1 MDTVRWNWLVS
12 CHNMWCF
19 NVESKALSK
28 HSNNFP
34 MCRHKNPLLPVIF
47 HRQIT
52 PSAFFTVKS
61 PARRC
66 RIPTWDPSVTLCD
79 SLPKT
84 QTLSSQKDLPWESL
98 FQTTRYKL
106 ARKNLC
112 LSKSCDVQGESVNLC
127 VLGPTEKTWSR
138 IDTMGGEALGD
149 GIAVEARQAGK
160 DYATSPP
167 REAVMV

>member
-1 MDTVRWNWLVS
+1 MDAARWNWLVS

-66 RIPTWDPSVTLCD
+66 RIPTWDPSLTLWLFAQNPNSFFSKRSPVRGKVFFKQQDISWPAKIYVYLNLVMCKEKVWTIVCAW
-79 SLPKT
+79 SNW
-84 QTLSSQKDLPWESL
+84 KDLI
-98 FQTTRYKL
+98 
-106 ARKNLC
+106 KNWYN
-112 LSKSCDVQGESVNLC
+112 GR
-127 VLGPTEKTWSR
+127 W
-138 IDTMGGEALGD
+138 
-149 GIAVEARQAGK
+149 GIRRWNHGWG
-160 DYATSPP
+160 
-167 REAVMV
+167 

>member
-1 MDTVRWNWLVS
+1 MDATRWNWLVS

-19 NVESKALSK
+19 NVQSKALSK

-66 RIPTWDPSVTLCD
+66 RIPTWDPSLTLWLFAQNPN
-79 SLPKT
+79 SFF
-84 QTLSSQKDLPWESL
+84 SKDLPWESL
-98 FQTTRYKL
+98 FQTMRYKL
-106 ARKNLC
+106 AHKHLC
-112 LSKSCDVQGESVNLC
+112 LSKSCDVQGESVNYWM
-127 VLGPTEKTWSR
+127 LGPTEKTWSR

-149 GIAVEARQAGK
+149 GITVEARQAGK

>member
-1 MDTVRWNWLVS
+1 MRP
-12 CHNMWCF
+12 
-19 NVESKALSK
+19 LS
-28 HSNNFP
+28 
-34 MCRHKNPLLPVIF
+34 
-47 HRQIT
+47 
-52 PSAFFTVKS
+52 
-61 PARRC
+61 
-66 RIPTWDPSVTLCD
+66 DSVTLCD

-106 ARKNLC
+106 AHKNLC
-112 LSKSCDVQGESVNLC
+112 LSIKSRDVQGESVNLW
-127 VLGPTEKTWSR
+127 VLSPTEKILSR